1 MQPVKEYTFDNF
13 IVGRSNQFAF
23 TAAKAVAE
31 KPGQVYNP
39 LYIYGERG
47 LGKTH
52 LLNAIYNQIRKSSLD
67 AVVFMLTA
75 DQLTMEI
82 IKTYKA
88 QQPTE
93 WYEKIRSADVLLIDD
108 VHLLQGKMGT
118 QAEFVSILRS
128 FVQEKRQVVLTS
140 SVEPETLPV
149 LESSLRSDYEWCL
162 LADIQPLDTETGK
175 LVARDKAAHCGLQ
188 LSEEALDYISSHANR
203 EVRRLEGVIN
213 RLHAEKEL
221 LVSDIDL
228 DAVKQT
234 CEDYDR
240 AFSQDTDRKAK
251 TAFIMIGIQGSGKS
265 EFCRRYLPGI
275 ERINLDT
282 LKTRRN
288 ERRAITACHVRGVDY
303 VVDNTNPAREDRARY
318 IPEAKAMGYRVIGY
332 FMQSRLQ
339 ECIAR
344 NNQREGKE
352 RIPAKAIA
360 MTSNRL
366 EMPSFDEGFDE
377 LYFVANDGSEMII
390 SEWRENDD
398 L

>member
-1 MQPVKEYTFDNF
+1 MKPVKEYTFDNF
-13 IVGRSNQFAF
+13 IVGKSNQFAL

-39 LYIYGERG
+39 LFIFGESG

-52 LLNAIYNQIRKSSLD
+52 LLNAIYNQIRESSPD
-67 AVVFMLTA
+67 AVVLMFTA

-82 IKTYKA
+82 IKAYKA
-88 QQPTE
+88 QQPTA
-93 WYEKIRSADVLLIDD
+93 WYEKIRTADVLLIDD
-108 VHLLQGKMGT
+108 VHLLVGKSAT
-118 QAEFVSILRS
+118 QAEYVSLLRS
-128 FVQEKRQVVLTS
+128 FVQEKRQVVLMS
-140 SVEPETLPV
+140 SVEPDMLPV
-149 LESSLRSDYEWCL
+149 LESSLRSDFDWCL

-175 LVARDKAAHCGLQ
+175 LVARDKAARCGLQ
-188 LSEEALDYISSHANR
+188 LSEEALDYISSHANG

-221 LVSDIDL
+221 LVSNIDL
-228 DAVKQT
+228 DAVKQA

-240 AFSQDTDRKAK
+240 AFSQETDQKAK

-265 EFCRRYLPGI
+265 EFCRRFFPGI

-282 LKTRRN
+282 IKTRNN
-288 ERRAITACHVRGVDY
+288 ERRAITACHARGVDY
-303 VVDNTNPAREDRARY
+303 VVDNTNPTKEDRARY
-318 IPEAKAMGYRVIGY
+318 IPTAKAMGYRVIGY

-344 NNQREGKE
+344 NNLREGKE

-390 SEWRENDD
+390 SEWRENDE

>member
-23 TAAKAVAE
+23 AAAKAAAE
-31 KPGQVYNP
+31 KPGLVYNP
-39 LYIYGERG
+39 LFIYGESG

-52 LLNAIYNQIRKSSLD
+52 LLNAIYNHIHASSPN
-67 AVVFMLTA
+67 AVVFMLSA
-75 DQLTMEI
+75 AELTMEMVKAV
-82 IKTYKA
+82 KTK
-88 QQPTE
+88 QMNE
-93 WYEKIRSADVLLIDD
+93 WHKNMRSADVLLIDD
-108 VHLLQGKMGT
+108 AQLLMGKSGT
-118 QAEFVSILRS
+118 QAELVSLLRS
-128 FVQEKRQVVLTS
+128 CVQEKRQVVMTAS
-140 SVEPETLPV
+140 AAPERLPV
-149 LESSLRSDYEWCL
+149 LKSSLRSDFDRCL
-162 LADIQPLDTETGK
+162 LADIQPLDTETCK
-175 LVARDKAAHCGLQ
+175 LIARDKAARCGLR
-188 LSEEALDYISSHANR
+188 LSEDALNCISSHANG
-203 EVRRLEGVIN
+203 EARRLEGVIK

-221 LVSDIDL
+221 LVTDIDL
-228 DAVKQT
+228 DAVKQA

-265 EFCRRYLPGI
+265 EFCRRFLPGI

-282 LKTRRN
+282 LKTRNN
-288 ERRAITACHVRGVDY
+288 ERRAITACLVRGLDY

-377 LYFVANDGSEMII
+377 LYFVANDGTDMKI
-390 SEWRENDD
+390 SEWRGNDE